1 MNLKERFLKYITF
14 ETQADPESKEV
25 PSSRGQ
31 ISFAEVLLKELK
43 EIGISDVEIDDKSYI
58 YGRIPSN
65 IPGVKQPLRIAFIAH
80 MDTAANFP
88 GPGNTARVI
97 ENYDGN
103 EIELASGIFLRPQEH
118 KALKD
123 AKGDT
128 LIVTNGKTLLGGD
141 DKSGIAEIM
150 TALAYLTEHPEELH
164 GDVAFVFTPDEEIGG
179 STKHVDLE
187 KLSADVGYTLDGEE
201 FGTIEYEN
209 FCNGVVQLEFRGIPC
224 HPGYAKGIMVN
235 ALNLAAEF
243 HGFLPTWDRPEH
255 SCGYEG
261 FFHLVMMEGNVEKS
275 KSAYLIKEF
284 DIEQYQKRKE
294 RMAEL
299 VSYLNHV
306 YGEGTVTAEFLEGKM
321 NMASL
326 IAEHQYVVDFAKEEI
341 ANCGVEPSDMPLR
354 GGTDGVAL
362 TFMGLPCPNLGTGS
376 YNHHSI
382 FEFANLQKME
392 KCCELVLKL
401 IRRYA
406 SENKTFI

>member
-25 PSSRGQ
+25 PSSTGQ

-80 MDTAANFP
+80 MDTAANLP

-103 EIELASGIFLRPQEH
+103 EIELASGIYLRPQEH

-141 DKSGIAEIM
+141 DKSGLAEIM

-201 FGTIEYEN
+201 LGTVEYEN
-209 FCNGVVQLEFRGIPC
+209 FCNGAVQLEFRGIPC